1 MYFLSWFADFTEIF
15 ILFLFAVR
23 RMIILN
29 TTSVKLNQGS
39 LSFSGSGERLVFLG
53 RISAL
58 YLAPGTLSNL
68 AILRTC
74 KLIYLVSNTTWFI
87 VMKVHG
93 VPKKRSFRLLY
104 HVLIFTNLG
113 VLKVDETF
121 PINGYQFKVGN
132 KKLKE
137 VMTVWSLPFL
147 RLSRKSISAYCER

>member
-15 ILFLFAVR
+15 ILFLFDVR
-23 RMIILN
+23 RIIILN

-74 KLIYLVSNTTWFI
+74 KLIYLVSNTT
-87 VMKVHG
+87 
-93 VPKKRSFRLLY
+93 
-104 HVLIFTNLG
+104 
-113 VLKVDETF
+113 
-121 PINGYQFKVGN
+121 
-132 KKLKE
+132 
-137 VMTVWSLPFL
+137 
-147 RLSRKSISAYCER
+147 

>member
-74 KLIYLVSNTTWFI
+74 KLIYLVSNTT
-87 VMKVHG
+87 
-93 VPKKRSFRLLY
+93 
-104 HVLIFTNLG
+104 
-113 VLKVDETF
+113 
-121 PINGYQFKVGN
+121 
-132 KKLKE
+132 
-137 VMTVWSLPFL
+137 
-147 RLSRKSISAYCER
+147 